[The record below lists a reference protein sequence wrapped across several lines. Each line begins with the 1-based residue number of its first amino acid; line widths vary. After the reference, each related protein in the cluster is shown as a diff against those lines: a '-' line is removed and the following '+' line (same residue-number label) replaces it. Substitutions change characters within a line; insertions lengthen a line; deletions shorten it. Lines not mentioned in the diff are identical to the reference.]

1 MHLVIYDVG
10 RDPKG
15 VRVRLVRCMRRLGGL
30 QLQRSVWLVP
40 EFSEELSKLL
50 DEIREGGGS
59 VLVTRFRSED
69 LAESKFVG
77 VVVCDDELVGL
88 LKEVV
93 SAFKSMKVKF
103 AVDRKLKG
111 GRSISSVVDRLCR
124 RGANIILLVTRV
136 ISFERGMALGAEVY
150 ENSIYARV
158 LGVTFLE
165 LAEVYGKRYLI
176 SWSARRENLID
187 ELAEA
192 LKAQVAQGV
201 MLDARIKAR
210 DGLVIRKI
218 YGVRPGDEIYV
229 NDVPVAKALTSEV
242 ALVCRR
248 KRLIDVIGGVLYKGA
263 AKKLGRMVLEEAL
276 VRTEAPSKPS

>member
-1 MHLVIYDVG
+1 MIYDVG
-10 RDPKG
+10 KDPRG

-40 EFSEELSKLL
+40 EFSEELFKLL

-59 VLVTRFRSED
+59 VLVSKFRPED

-77 VVVCDDELVGL
+77 VVICDDEPGEL
-88 LKEVV
+88 LEDIV
-93 SAFKSMKVKF
+93 SALKLMGVKF
-103 AVDRKLKG
+103 AVDRKLKSE
-111 GRSISSVVDRLCR
+111 RPISSVVDRLCR
-124 RGANIILLVTRV
+124 RGANIILLITRV
-136 ISFERGMALGAEVY
+136 SSFERGMALGAEVY

-165 LAEVYGKRYLI
+165 LAEVHGKKYLI
-176 SWSARRENLID
+176 SWSARRESLID
-187 ELAEA
+187 TLAEA
-192 LKAQVAQGV
+192 LKAQIAQGV

-248 KRLIDVIGGVLYKGA
+248 KRLIDVIGGMLYRGA
-263 AKKLGRMVLEEAL
+263 AKKLGRVVLEEAL
-276 VRTEAPSKPS
+276 VRTEAPSKST